1 MRLIQTRRSPVRAQT
16 TLNENDNAGQPRRQV
31 VNERLLYRV
40 EEVAE
45 MLSLGR
51 SKTYQM
57 VATGALPSV
66 RLGRCVR
73 IPANVLRQWIE
84 EQFEGTMQGSSR
96 KVG

>member
-45 MLSLGR
+45 PRPFKDIPDGR
-51 SKTYQM
+51 YRRPA
-57 VATGALPSV
+57 VGATGAV
-66 RLGRCVR
+66 RADPRQC
-73 IPANVLRQWIE
+73 PAP
-84 EQFEGTMQGSSR
+84 MD
-96 KVG
+96 